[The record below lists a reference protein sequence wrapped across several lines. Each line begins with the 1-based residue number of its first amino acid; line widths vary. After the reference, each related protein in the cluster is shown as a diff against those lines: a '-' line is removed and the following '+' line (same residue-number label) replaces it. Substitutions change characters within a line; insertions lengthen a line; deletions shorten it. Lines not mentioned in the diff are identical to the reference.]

1 MPTGKTTELLVRLAL
16 DAGAPVRA
24 DVLVEDLWGEP
35 VGRNTLQSK
44 VSQLRRALGDRG
56 LVPGSGDAYR
66 LVVDPSGVD
75 AFAVADLAAEASAAR
90 AAGDPAL
97 AARRAAEGLAL
108 FRGDVLV
115 DAGDWA
121 HPHRVRLDEL
131 RMGLLEDLLAARVE
145 LGSGG
150 DVVAELEALVE
161 RYPLREGLWAS
172 LITALYRAGRQ
183 ADALG
188 GVHARAN
195 APRRRARRRTRC
207 RAARARAAGAAAESG
222 AGTARRMPRRRRSRG
237 TCPRSPRRSSAARPR
252 PPTWRRWSGST
263 GW

>member
-1 MPTGKTTELLVRLAL
+1 MTR
-16 DAGAPVRA
+16 
-24 DVLVEDLWGEP
+24 
-35 VGRNTLQSK
+35 S
-44 VSQLRRALGDRG
+44 
-56 LVPGSGDAYR
+56 
-66 LVVDPSGVD
+66 
-75 AFAVADLAAEASAAR
+75 AAAASAAR

-161 RYPLREGLWAS
+161 RHPLREGLWAS
-172 LITALYRAGRQ
+172 LITALYRAGRDHKKYNALRTGAPYVARHLPWYAATGSPSEEDRYYAAH
-183 ADALG
+183 ADPA
-188 GVHARAN
+188 VASW
-195 APRRRARRRTRC
+195 T
-207 RAARARAAGAAAESG
+207 GAELPVLYQG
-222 AGTARRMPRRRRSRG
+222 ETGPLRS
-237 TCPRSPRRSSAARPR
+237 
-252 PPTWRRWSGST
+252 
-263 GW
+263 